1 MSAVMDRLTSERQ
14 VFDGADL
21 SNLEGRI
28 QGNLDIPLND
38 QGRTESRAL
47 AEYLAPIP
55 FKEAYSSHL
64 SRATEVRATELR
76 LFFAAM

>member
-1 MSAVMDRLTSERQ
+1 MSLPQDSPLTC
-14 VFDGADL
+14 

-64 SRATEVRATELR
+64 SRATEVGVPEWTAQHD
-76 LFFAAM
+76 AC

>member
-1 MSAVMDRLTSERQ
+1 MSAVMDRLTSELRCP
-14 VFDGADL
+14 GCADS

-64 SRATEVRATELR
+64 SRATEVRATELQ
-76 LFFAAM
+76 LAPSP

>member
-1 MSAVMDRLTSERQ
+1 MYCPAEANS
-14 VFDGADL
+14 

-64 SRATEVRATELR
+64 SRATEVSIFTPSVIDGHSFLAVIVS
-76 LFFAAM
+76 

>member
-1 MSAVMDRLTSERQ
+1 MGRRTSESACALS
-14 VFDGADL
+14 ADE

-28 QGNLDIPLND
+28 QGNLDIPLNE

-47 AEYLAPIP
+47 AAYLAPVP

-64 SRATEVRATELR
+64 SRATEVGRAR
-76 LFFAAM
+76 CRAGGRGRG

>member
-1 MSAVMDRLTSERQ
+1 MHCPAE
-14 VFDGADL
+14 ADS

-64 SRATEVRATELR
+64 SRATEVSVFLVG
-76 LFFAAM
+76 AASF